1 MDHAHNHDHPHHHHT
16 HAPGDSEGKDKTQ
29 ILLQYTAEH
38 NEHHADEL
46 NPLIEAMR
54 AAGRHEAADLA
65 EQARAAFTRGTEL
78 LREALDAYTQEC

>member
-1 MDHAHNHDHPHHHHT
+1 MQHLHKQRSQKRN
-16 HAPGDSEGKDKTQ
+16 SVKLWRKTK

-54 AAGRHEAADLA
+54 AAGRDEAADLA